1 LNFIRKQYFPSLP
14 EDFKIWEKDG
24 NNNVRLIFSGY
35 MDDVFDPK
43 KKFEKM
49 SEDSLLKTLED
60 LVARRNRIL
69 SEAKT
74 KGEQSQLSAEID
86 IQIADAWCAARDK
99 NLSKEKIENLL
110 SQIKDV
116 ESLVEK
122 IKGDYFDEHMSEET
136 DKQVD
141 FLKSDGLS
149 LTNEP

>member
-1 LNFIRKQYFPSLP
+1 
-14 EDFKIWEKDG
+14 
-24 NNNVRLIFSGY
+24 
-35 MDDVFDPK
+35 
-43 KKFEKM
+43 
-49 SEDSLLKTLED
+49 
-60 LVARRNRIL
+60 
-69 SEAKT
+69 
-74 KGEQSQLSAEID
+74 
-86 IQIADAWCAARDK
+86 
-99 NLSKEKIENLL
+99 L